1 MEIPPDAVR
10 RTTNGRG
17 TDYAFLTVGSIEA
30 LHQGFDMLG
39 RREMMVVIGIARGTR
54 ATSDLEIILMNNE
67 VTLNKS
73 GSSSE
78 NPIDFNSILAKLQKE
93 VFISS
98 YPLNPGGFRMEYSLK
113 LCLLS
118 S

>member
-10 RTTNGRG
+10 RTTNGNGRG

-78 NPIDFNSILAKLQKE
+78 NPIDFNSILAKLE
-93 VFISS
+93 RRFSS
-98 YPLNPGGFRMEYSLK
+98 HPIL
-113 LCLLS
+113 
-118 S
+118 